1 MGLGDCD
8 IRYEG
13 ASLPVNPNP
22 ATCPRHISYAPCRMV
37 YVYRLAT
44 PAIAAQLPFQE
55 KHMENFFTP
64 INEGLQ
70 RVGASQFC
78 TRVSPV
84 NGIIH
89 GCGQRRP
96 TQCYHIIAASLPF
109 W

>member
-1 MGLGDCD
+1 MGLDDCE

-13 ASLPVNPNP
+13 ASPNPNPKP
-22 ATCPRHISYAPCRMV
+22 ATCPRHISYAPCWMV
-37 YVYRLAT
+37 YLYRLAT

-84 NGIIH
+84 NGIIP
-89 GCGQRRP
+89 GCGQCRP
-96 TQCYHIIAASLPF
+96 TQCYPIPAVSLPF